1 MSYYCDTCGKFYKSR
16 KPFINHPCFKELMAS
31 QRVATKPSYTGEFA
45 GELNDLY
52 EQTRKPKVKKVRKFI
67 KYDKVRE
74 ISGRAPGEKKSNRL
88 PKLAATQAPGANQ
101 NKMGSSKTKIL

>member
-1 MSYYCDTCGKFYKSR
+1 
-16 KPFINHPCFKELMAS
+16 MAS

-88 PKLAATQAPGANQ
+88 PKLAATQGPGANQ